1 VDDISKTTVDPAD
14 GTDQGLTRPASS
26 SRFVVHAVSWT
37 KQHIDFLTMWFEM
50 LKVRMTPSVSLAERV
65 EADRGDP
72 NDWRF
77 LRRPALLG
85 LLAILSICVGASLN
99 SSPFK
104 LELSGTWFFGVPP
117 GSAPNQ
123 SGFLLFGLV
132 AVYGGM
138 VLLVRVWYGL
148 VKTFRARPDVP
159 VKFLVAMLVL
169 WTVPLLVVAPMFSR
183 DVFSYAAQGEMMSR
197 HINPYN
203 YGPGTLGSGPWV
215 SPVDGL
221 WLNTPAPYGPLFL
234 MVAGFFAKVSGH
246 NELITVVLLRMLSV
260 VGLAL
265 IAYCVPKL
273 ARIYGRPAGPAF
285 TLAVL
290 NPLTLLALIGSGHND
305 AIMIGLV
312 VAGFTAAKSK
322 HPVVGIVLCTL
333 AAAIKVP
340 AALSIVYI
348 AWDWMGEGVP
358 LRQRVRPLLTAGI
371 IAVAVMAVLS
381 QVSGLGWGW
390 IANLGT
396 PGTVRSW
403 MAPATAVGLMVSGA
417 AHIAHIGISQ
427 LGVLTVTRLLGLVA
441 AAALAVYLLLISDR
455 IGALKALGLSMLLFV
470 VLGPV
475 VQPWYLTWGIILL
488 APVVNGRLRTW
499 VIGLSM
505 VAPFIGLTGGKS
517 LLNQLLHTDPLS
529 MVAAVAVLLAVF
541 LLPLGRWT
549 SSWRIDTEQ
558 LTGAVAPSQT
568 PHAAL
573 EH

>member
-1 VDDISKTTVDPAD
+1 
-14 GTDQGLTRPASS
+14 
-26 SRFVVHAVSWT
+26 
-37 KQHIDFLTMWFEM
+37 M
-50 LKVRMTPSVSLAERV
+50 
-65 EADRGDP
+65 
-72 NDWRF
+72 
-77 LRRPALLG
+77 
-85 LLAILSICVGASLN
+85 
-99 SSPFK
+99 
-104 LELSGTWFFGVPP
+104 
-117 GSAPNQ
+117 
-123 SGFLLFGLV
+123 
-132 AVYGGM
+132 
-138 VLLVRVWYGL
+138 RVWYGL

-159 VKFLVAMLVL
+159 VKFLVGMLVL

-234 MVAGFFAKVSGH
+234 MVAGFFAKISGPQR
-246 NELITVVLLRMLSV
+246 TGDRDVAAPLSV

-273 ARIYGRPAGPAF
+273 ARIYGRDGGPGLHAGR
-285 TLAVL
+285 LQSV
-290 NPLTLLALIGSGHND
+290 TLLALIGSGPQRRHHD
-305 AIMIGLV
+305 R
-312 VAGFTAAKSK
+312 AGAGRHSPRPSPSTPS
-322 HPVVGIVLCTL
+322 VGIVLCTL

-358 LRQRVRPLLTAGI
+358 LRQRVRPILTAGI

-417 AHIAHIGISQ
+417 AHIAHIGVSQ

-441 AAALAVYLLLISDR
+441 AAVLAVYLLLISDR
-455 IGALKALGLSMLLFV
+455 IGRAQSARSLHAAFCGARPGSPALVSDLGHHPA
-470 VLGPV
+470 G
-475 VQPWYLTWGIILL
+475 
-488 APVVNGRLRTW
+488 
-499 VIGLSM
+499 
-505 VAPFIGLTGGKS
+505 TGGDGPAAHVGHRPLDGGAVHRTDRGQIVAES
-517 LLNQLLHTDPLS
+517 TSATDPLS

-558 LTGAVAPSQT
+558 LTGAMPQNRPLTLPSK
-568 PHAAL
+568 H
-573 EH
+573 